1 MGVVVVGKR
10 VVDSAV
16 RGVGSGFLEGGQ
28 RVMRQGGDRRAQN
41 LPAAKRD
48 RCREEWVDR
57 RKKRRRGRKMMMEVR
72 LTRKN
77 SGRGC
82 FFWFGIGNTKIRQL
96 AVGVVFVPNQR
107 GRMGYSMVMQGLGR

>member
-1 MGVVVVGKR
+1 MDVVVVGKR
-10 VVDSAV
+10 VVDCGQGCRKWV
-16 RGVGSGFLEGGQ
+16 FGVGAASNAA
-28 RVMRQGGDRRAQN
+28 GGDRRAQN

-48 RCREEWVDR
+48 RCREAWVDR
-57 RKKRRRGRKMMMEVR
+57 RKKRRRGRKMMMMEVR

-96 AVGVVFVPNQR
+96 AVGVVSVPNQR
-107 GRMGYSMVMQGLGR
+107 RRMGYGMVMKGLGW